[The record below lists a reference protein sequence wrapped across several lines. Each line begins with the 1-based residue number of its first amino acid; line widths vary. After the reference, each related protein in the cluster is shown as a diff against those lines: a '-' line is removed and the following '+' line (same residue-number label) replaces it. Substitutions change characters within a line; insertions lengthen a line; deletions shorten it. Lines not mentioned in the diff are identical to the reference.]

1 MKCVGCP
8 TCDLV
13 FETEGFRP
21 MMFFCP
27 ECNTEGD
34 WYAADVDGEPRGC
47 IEWTP
52 DISYMDEVMSDFL
65 LSEEVGYEQ
74 FKYSLEIEQVGATTA
89 IAALIT
95 MAEMQLAI
103 AEAVGDD
110 EAVQAWTEAI
120 AEIQAVLAELT
131 GDFEIF
137 AVDLDVEFSMA
148 QSNLEMVEA
157 DWYNLA
163 MISDDLS
170 SDFPEMVQKDNKAYI
185 LPQFQESVDEY
196 NWASSYIIEDAAA
209 TALEAREQAQ
219 EIYDDA
225 ANG

>member
-8 TCDLV
+8 TCDLI
-13 FETEGFRP
+13 FETIGFRP
-21 MMFFCP
+21 MVFFCP

-34 WYAADVDGEPRGC
+34 WYAADVDGVPRGC

-65 LSEEVGYEQ
+65 LSEEVNYEQ
-74 FKYSLEIEQVGATTA
+74 FNYSLEVAKTGATAA
-89 IAALIT
+89 IATLIT
-95 MAEMQLAI
+95 RAEMQLAI
-103 AEAVGDD
+103 AEAAQNV
-110 EAVQAWTEAI
+110 EAVQNWTEAI
-120 AEIQAVLAELT
+120 TEIQAVLAEMI

-137 AVDLDVEFSMA
+137 SVDLDVEFSMA
-148 QSNLEMVEA
+148 QSDLETVEA

-185 LPQFQESVDEY
+185 LPQFQEIVDEY
-196 NWASSYIIEDAAA
+196 NGAFSYIIGDAVA
-209 TALEAREQAQ
+209 TALGAGEQAQ
-219 EIYDDA
+219 EIYDNA

>member
-8 TCDLV
+8 TCDLI

-21 MMFFCP
+21 MTFFCP

-34 WYAADVDGEPRGC
+34 WYAADVDGVPRGC

-65 LSEEVGYEQ
+65 LLEEVNYEQ
-74 FKYSLEIEQVGATTA
+74 FGYSLKVAQTGA
-89 IAALIT
+89 IAAIATLIT
-95 MAEMQLAI
+95 SAEMQLAI
-103 AEAVGDD
+103 AEAYKHD
-110 EAVQAWTEAI
+110 EAAQRWAEAI
-120 AEIQAVLAELT
+120 TEIQAVLAELI
-131 GDFEIF
+131 GDFETF
-137 AVDLDVEFSMA
+137 SVDLDVEFSMA
-148 QSNLEMVEA
+148 QSDLETVEA

-185 LPQFQESVDEY
+185 LPQFQESADEY
-196 NWASSYIIEDAAA
+196 NWTFSYILEDAVA
-209 TALEAREQAQ
+209 TASEAREQAQ
-219 EIYDDA
+219 EIYD
-225 ANG
+225 NCF